1 MSPSPSFREPL
12 VHSFKDPEA
21 VDAALCTQVSEWL
34 VAALAVKE
42 RATLVV
48 SGGTTPVGFL
58 RLLAQQA
65 LPWARVLVTLADERW
80 VAAVDQDSNER
91 LVRECLIDPTGAAF
105 LSLRGHEDECSEA
118 LLRLDAQLAAL
129 GAFDVVVL
137 GMGGDGHTASLFPKA
152 ANLAELMEL
161 ENPNNCALVDPVT
174 APHLRIT
181 QTLSRLLS
189 SQQVVIHITG
199 AAKRDVLGQAWD
211 AEGFADWPIVSVL
224 KQSCA
229 PVTIYTDEPLHL
241 S

>member
-1 MSPSPSFREPL
+1 
-12 VHSFKDPEA
+12 
-21 VDAALCTQVSEWL
+21 
-34 VAALAVKE
+34 
-42 RATLVV
+42 
-48 SGGTTPVGFL
+48 
-58 RLLAQQA
+58 
-65 LPWARVLVTLADERW
+65 VLVTLADERW

-91 LVRECLIDPTGAAF
+91 LVRECLVDPTGAAF

-118 LLRLDAQLAAL
+118 LLRLDAQLACL
-129 GAFDVVVL
+129 GTRSMLLYWAWEAT
-137 GMGGDGHTASLFPKA
+137 GHTASLFPKA

-161 ENPNNCALVDPVT
+161 ENQNNCALVDPVT

-224 KQSCA
+224 KQSSC
-229 PVTIYTDEPLHL
+229 TGHYLY
-241 S
+241 